1 MAEIEELPYIKEKN
15 YSYPLK
21 YPYEGQEDYKG
32 AIVFTVLKDDPIN
45 LEGAFETIAKLGA
58 NLGAE
63 LAQFATGSLENL
75 TNYFSGKTPQ
85 EISTDIQV
93 NDGKAKGQQTKP
105 GKIAPQPLKVN
116 GVDKAIR
123 LYLPVGLVYR
133 DNVSYENAE
142 LGIAGGAAL
151 GSIQASGEV
160 SLGLKTS
167 IDSLKSAAGSKQAS
181 LGTVRVLESV
191 PAIGAVAS
199 AVGRAAAQV
208 TVNPNART
216 LFKGVAIREFS
227 FVFKFI
233 PRSQREAQEVRRII
247 ETFRT
252 ELYPE
257 SINLDTDENVSIGYE
272 FPNKF
277 QIDILYENKR
287 IGTRILPAFL
297 RDVNVTYNPSNPG
310 MHSDGEFNEIDLSLA
325 FTESH
330 TLDKKLVRDEG
341 Y

>member
-1 MAEIEELPYIKEKN
+1 MADIEEIQYIKEKN
-15 YSYPLK
+15 FSYPLK
-21 YPYEGQEDYKG
+21 YPLEGQDDYKG
-32 AIVFTVLKDDPIN
+32 AIVFTVLKDEPVN
-45 LEGAFETIAKLGA
+45 LESLVGAGKNLVNTLFQQVEEFGAGLGDY
-58 NLGAE
+58 LQGKSTAE
-63 LAQFATGSLENL
+63 VQTDAQTHNGTAR
-75 TNYFSGKTPQ
+75 
-85 EISTDIQV
+85 
-93 NDGKAKGQQTKP
+93 GQQTNP

-151 GSIQASGEV
+151 GAMQSSGEI

-167 IDSLKSAAGSKQAS
+167 IDSLKGAAGSKQAS
-181 LGTVRVLESV
+181 LGTVRILEEV
-191 PAIGAVAS
+191 PGIGAVAG

-257 SINLDTDENVSIGYE
+257 SINLDTDANVSIGYE

-310 MHSDGEFNEIDLSLA
+310 MHSDGEFNEIDLSLS

>member
-1 MAEIEELPYIKEKN
+1 MAEIEEIPYIKEKN

-32 AIVFTVLKDDPIN
+32 AIVFTVLKDEPVN
-45 LEGAFETIAKLGA
+45 LESLLEAGSTLASTLYEQAEAFAGGLKDLVTGKSREEVQA
-58 NLGAE
+58 N
-63 LAQFATGSLENL
+63 AQIHNGT
-75 TNYFSGKTPQ
+75 
-85 EISTDIQV
+85 
-93 NDGKAKGQQTKP
+93 AKGQQTNP

-151 GSIQASGEV
+151 GSMQASGEI

-167 IDSLKSAAGSKQAS
+167 IDSLKGAAGSKQAS
-181 LGTVRVLESV
+181 LGTVRILEEV
-191 PAIGAVAS
+191 PGIGAVAS

-257 SINLDTDENVSIGYE
+257 SINLDTDANVSIGYE

-310 MHSDGEFNEIDLSLA
+310 MHSDGEFNEIDLSLS

>member
-1 MAEIEELPYIKEKN
+1 MADIEEIQYIKEKN

-21 YPYEGQEDYKG
+21 YPLEGQDDYKG
-32 AIVFTVLKDDPIN
+32 AVVFTVLKDEPVN
-45 LEGAFETIAKLGA
+45 LESLLDAGS
-58 NLGAE
+58 NLASTLYEQAQEFSSG
-63 LAQFATGSLENL
+63 LADYITGKSREEVQADNQ
-75 TNYFSGKTPQ
+75 THNGTSR
-85 EISTDIQV
+85 
-93 NDGKAKGQQTKP
+93 GQQTTS
-105 GKIAPQPLKVN
+105 GKIVPQPLKVN
-116 GVDKAIR
+116 GVDKAVR

-142 LGIAGGAAL
+142 LGVAGGAAL
-151 GSIQASGEV
+151 GSMRASGEI

-167 IDSLKSAAGSKQAS
+167 IDSLKGSAGSKQAS
-181 LGTVRVLESV
+181 LGTVRILE
-191 PAIGAVAS
+191 AVNDTAG

-257 SINLDTDENVSIGYE
+257 SINLDTDANVSIGYE

-310 MHSDGEFNEIDLSLA
+310 MHSDGEFNEVDLSLS

-330 TLDKKLVRDEG
+330 TLDKRLVRDEG